1 MNANQDQLSHFMVEL
16 TTSVRR
22 EIRRGPASHFS
33 KNRHRHL
40 DRLCLNMAEVVNTR
54 TPGVVEDKLL
64 KILGRDIMPSTLV
77 GDQFE
82 ARLMRR
88 SSR

>member
-1 MNANQDQLSHFMVEL
+1 
-16 TTSVRR
+16 
-22 EIRRGPASHFS
+22 
-33 KNRHRHL
+33 
-40 DRLCLNMAEVVNTR
+40 MAEVVNTR